1 MTITPRQREC
11 VERFPH
17 VFHGSD
23 FMVHENGIIVTSTR
37 QQATEQDVDDIVS
50 NAMCNL
56 DVVRN
61 AILWAAFHQWSV
73 LTWEFVDLNA

>member
-1 MTITPRQREC
+1 MTITPLQLEC

-17 VFHGSD
+17 VGHVHL
-23 FMVHENGIIVTSTR
+23 MVRDGIIVTSTR
-37 QQATEQDVDDIVS
+37 QQATEQDVDDLAS

-61 AILWAAFHQWSV
+61 AILWAAFHHGLCCRGVRGS
-73 LTWEFVDLNA
+73 